1 VEANT
6 FFEQAT
12 SSPSEF
18 SSESEVPT
26 KAGWPLLDR
35 RSIDRSVVNQVLDA
49 RAARTRSIQRSWV
62 RLRIAFTILF
72 DLFAALIA
80 TSLALNVR
88 LGSRRLATNV
98 SQVSDSFS
106 LTYSQLSLVFVLSWC
121 VIVFAH
127 GGYQSRVLSG
137 LWEQGAK
144 LWRSAVMTLAT
155 IGVAGLFSRTQISR
169 TYVSI
174 LLPSLVFGSFLGR
187 LMLGWM
193 FGVLRRLGIGMDRI
207 VLVGPPR
214 STLPIR
220 TQLETTSTRRTRVV
234 DEVCPRG
241 SENVTPSIVRSV
253 NRHGATSIVVCGA
266 SALPVGTV
274 RMIATQL
281 GGSGVSVVIAP
292 GTAEA
297 VGPGVQLHAVG
308 DLFLLRVRDSDPG
321 VLERVTKVVFDRLVA
336 ALALVVLSPVMFVI
350 AQMIRRSSPGP
361 ALFRQERIGK
371 DGKVFRIY
379 KFRSMTADAEARLR
393 QDGLWETYVA
403 NGYKLP
409 QGQDPRI
416 TRIGAVLR
424 RTSLDELPQLFNV
437 VCGQM
442 SLVGPRPV
450 VAEELECYED
460 LDSAYLGVRP
470 GITGYW
476 QVNGRSDIG
485 FPERAELDAYY
496 HDNRSFRVDLRIL
509 FRTVVAVALR
519 VGAH

>member
-1 VEANT
+1 VQANT
-6 FFEQAT
+6 FLEPETDLT
-12 SSPSEF
+12 SDSG
-18 SSESEVPT
+18 SESHVPDV
-26 KAGWPLLDR
+26 AVWPLVDR
-35 RSIDRSVVNQVLDA
+35 RSIDRSVVNQVLDN
-49 RAARTRSIQRSWV
+49 RAARTRSIQRSWI
-62 RLRIAFTILF
+62 RLRVALTILL
-72 DLFAALIA
+72 DLLAAVVA

-88 LGSRRLATNV
+88 LGNHRLATNV
-98 SQVSDSFS
+98 SQVSDSFP
-106 LTYSQLSLVFVLSWC
+106 LTYAELSSVFVFSWSA
-121 VIVFAH
+121 IVFGH

-137 LWEQGAK
+137 LWEQAAK
-144 LWRSAVMTLAT
+144 LWRSAVMALAT

-169 TYVSI
+169 TYVSVLI
-174 LLPSLVFGSFLGR
+174 PSLVFGSFIGR
-187 LMLGWM
+187 MMLGWM
-193 FGVLRRLGIGMDRI
+193 FGALRRLGIGMDRI
-207 VLVGPPR
+207 ILVGPPR
-214 STLPIR
+214 FTSPIR

-241 SENVTPSIVRSV
+241 SESVTPTIVRSV

-266 SALPVGTV
+266 SSLPVGTV
-274 RMIATQL
+274 RTIATQL

-321 VLERVTKVVFDRLVA
+321 VLERVTKVVFDRIVA
-336 ALALVVLSPVMFVI
+336 GCALVVLVPLMFVI
-350 AQMIRRSSPGP
+350 AQMIRRGSAGP

-371 DGKVFRIY
+371 DGKAFRIY

-393 QDGLWETYVA
+393 RDGLWDAYVA
-403 NGYKLP
+403 NGFKLP

-424 RTSLDELPQLFNV
+424 RTSLDELPQLINV

-450 VAEELECYED
+450 VAEELKCYRD
-460 LDSAYLGVRP
+460 LESAYLGVRP

-476 QVNGRSDIG
+476 QVNGRSDVG

-509 FRTVVAVALR
+509 FRTVIAVAMR